1 MSTFSLFFQVGIQ
14 EVFSTNANLT
24 GMIQW
29 VNYELHVSNFL
40 HKAKIEINEEGTVA
54 AAATGKF
61 STDSF
66 CTITNTYIVFTSQ
79 TRPLINFSKFP
90 IIQKNA

>member
-1 MSTFSLFFQVGIQ
+1 
-14 EVFSTNANLT
+14 
-24 GMIQW
+24 MIEW

-61 STDSF
+61 STDSS
-66 CTITNTYIVFTSQ
+66 CTITNTYIVLTSQ

-90 IIQKNA
+90 IIQKNV

>member
-1 MSTFSLFFQVGIQ
+1 
-14 EVFSTNANLT
+14 
-24 GMIQW
+24 MIPQI
-29 VNYELHVSNFL
+29 NYELHVSNFL

-66 CTITNTYIVFTSQ
+66 CTITNTYIVLTPQIS
-79 TRPLINFSKFP
+79 PLINFSKFL
-90 IIQKNA
+90 IIQKKKKKKKKV

>member
-1 MSTFSLFFQVGIQ
+1 
-14 EVFSTNANLT
+14 
-24 GMIQW
+24 MIPQI
-29 VNYELHVSNFL
+29 NYELHVSNFL

-66 CTITNTYIVFTSQ
+66 CTITNTYIVLTPQIS
-79 TRPLINFSKFP
+79 PLINFSKFL
-90 IIQKNA
+90 IIQKKKKTKKKSVINYTNYYPNVNIKHS